1 MSSILGEWRE
11 VESSPC
17 TGKCSAPSLLL
28 AWEHLRRS
36 LPRHSIP
43 AANKLPGP
51 SVGVFKVWRNL
62 SVRCGFR
69 IRTKPWVGN
78 QLPPAGRPRALAK
91 ERAGRITPFSSSAM
105 SSGRLFLDRVA
116 RQHCPSPLHRH
127 EQINT
132 RSREAMAKGDISTL
146 PGTRHFYFALTGS
159 TNEIDYPC
167 IPYYTRVRRRGPC
180 VRGGV
185 GGLRKRHTLQPLDRR
200 EGRGFGPAGLT
211 RPPLRQ
217 DYFRAV
223 AQ

>member
-1 MSSILGEWRE
+1 MAGGAGIRLPAEGRHGMSSILGEWRE

-146 PGTRHFYFALTGS
+146 PGTRHFYFALTESSLELTGFR
-159 TNEIDYPC
+159 NQYRIL
-167 IPYYTRVRRRGPC
+167 
-180 VRGGV
+180 GGYQS
-185 GGLRKRHTLQPLDRR
+185 G
-200 EGRGFGPAGLT
+200 
-211 RPPLRQ
+211 
-217 DYFRAV
+217 
-223 AQ
+223 